1 MAQAGSEPY
10 ANDGTKIELHHL
22 LQQEPGPMVE
32 IPASLHDKYYKTLH
46 GLAGDG
52 ENFRNIPDLEKQYNI
67 LELNIGDGEQKICIR
82 GFMNVER
89 VRGIY
94 TE

>member
-1 MAQAGSEPY
+1 MVDIQNEMFFAQWKMKG
-10 ANDGTKIELHHL
+10 NTL
-22 LQQEPGPMVE
+22 L
-32 IPASLHDKYYKTLH
+32 I
-46 GLAGDG
+46 
-52 ENFRNIPDLEKQYNI
+52 F